1 MDDIADLDQA
11 APAGPNDPTGDGHRP
26 RRARWGRDVAADQR
40 AFVVQFTVDPAADAF
55 CGRVQQLST
64 LDGGNFSS
72 PDGLIAILRRVLER
86 RPSRHGSTDE

>member
-1 MDDIADLDQA
+1 MDDIADLDRTAPA
-11 APAGPNDPTGDGHRP
+11 APNGPTGDGP
-26 RRARWGRDVAADQR
+26 RRARLGRDVAADQR
-40 AFVVQFTVDPAADAF
+40 AFVVQLTADPTADAF

-86 RPSRHGSTDE
+86 RPTRDGTGDE

>member
-1 MDDIADLDQA
+1 MDDLADLDRTA
-11 APAGPNDPTGDGHRP
+11 TASLNGPTDDGGSPH
-26 RRARWGRDVAADQR
+26 RARLGRDVAADQR
-40 AFVVQFTVDPAADAF
+40 AFVVQLTIDPTADAF

-86 RPSRHGSTDE
+86 RPTRDGAADE